1 MAEKEQLAQEL
12 MKISME
18 KDGELT
24 AEMEKKIPLSGQSL
38 SEFGPRA
45 TLWN

>member
-24 AEMEKKIPLSGQSL
+24 PEKEKKI
-38 SEFGPRA
+38 SEFA
-45 TLWN
+45 ESFLLLLDDTEE

>member
-24 AEMEKKIPLSGQSL
+24 AEKEKKI
-38 SEFGPRA
+38 SEFA
-45 TLWN
+45 ESFLLLLDDTEE

>member
-18 KDGELT
+18 KNGELA
-24 AEMEKKIPLSGQSL
+24 AEKEKKIR
-38 SEFGPRA
+38 EFA
-45 TLWN
+45 ESFLLLLDDTEE

>member
-24 AEMEKKIPLSGQSL
+24 AEMEKKI
-38 SEFGPRA
+38 SEFA
-45 TLWN
+45 ESVLLLLDDTEE

>member
-18 KDGELT
+18 KNGELT
-24 AEMEKKIPLSGQSL
+24 AEKEKKIR
-38 SEFGPRA
+38 EFA
-45 TLWN
+45 ESFLLLLDDTEE